1 MLSIIARVVY
11 HEYTDTQVLDTAVIL
26 SHIFENLMWQ
36 AGEPKYLDIV
46 RKQMQLVAVECARRG
61 IRLAGIAGY

>member
-26 SHIFENLMWQ
+26 SRIYTDLVYQ

-61 IRLAGIAGY
+61 IRLAGISGY